1 MYWLYLSIAIVFEV
15 LGTTAMKWSN
25 GLTNVWATVT
35 MIISYGISFT
45 ALAVALKGIDVSVV
59 YAIWS
64 GLGIVFISLVG
75 FFLFQEIMSAK
86 KVMGIIF
93 ILFGVILLKTS

>member
-25 GLTNVWATVT
+25 GLTNVWATVV
-35 MIISYGISFT
+35 MIISYGVSFT
-45 ALAVALKGIDVSVV
+45 ALAVALKGIDVSVA

-75 FFLFQEIMSAK
+75 FFLFQEIMSSK

-93 ILFGVILLKTS
+93 ILFGVILLKTN